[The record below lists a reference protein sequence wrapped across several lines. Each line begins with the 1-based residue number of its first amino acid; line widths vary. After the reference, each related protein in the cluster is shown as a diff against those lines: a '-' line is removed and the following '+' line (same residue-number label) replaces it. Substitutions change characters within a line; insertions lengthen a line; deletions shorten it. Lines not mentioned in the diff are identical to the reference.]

1 MEESKEARQGF
12 NLYQEL
18 RMQDGTS
25 INRTGSNSPESPMR
39 PRNLG
44 RDMDFAHL
52 EESMQ
57 QVQCLL
63 ALGDDKE
70 NNVPNVPLP
79 PKLRRTQARDI
90 PDAKRSKVSTLAEM
104 KEAADAVPSGDE
116 HKSTERVR
124 AYCLTMYPDDKKDLV
139 QKEADVK
146 ALVTSGS
153 STYAVVGREVC
164 PVTLRNHLQCYI
176 TFKNAKTFTAVK
188 RMFPGAHI
196 EKAIATASMN
206 RTYCIKEGDFTEYGM
221 FPRELHLNQA
231 IVNYFANNNVIVI
244 E

>member
-12 NLYQEL
+12 SLYQEM

-25 INRTGSNSPESPMR
+25 INRTGSNSPESPIR
-39 PRNLG
+39 PRNLNQ
-44 RDMDFAHL
+44 DFGIAHL
-52 EESMQ
+52 EQSID
-57 QVQCLL
+57 QVQALL

-70 NNVPNVPLP
+70 NNVPGQT
-79 PKLRRTQARDI
+79 KLKRSQARDI
-90 PDAKRSKVSTLAEM
+90 PYAKRSKLATLSEM
-104 KEAADAVPSGDE
+104 KEAAEAVPSGDE

-124 AYCLTMYPDDKKDLV
+124 AYCLTIFPDDKKDLV
-139 QKEADVK
+139 EKEADVK

-153 STYAVVGREVC
+153 SVYAVVGREIC
-164 PVTLRNHLQCYI
+164 PVTGRNHLQCYI